1 MTGTQETTTEEPA
14 SLIGAPTTRTRAK
27 RAGAKRAG
35 ARRTGARRAGA
46 RRTGAGRAIATGAVL
61 MCAAGIATTLAN
73 PALAAPKPVTLQA
86 LGKPVISANCQGGSY
101 RVATAASPMTTIS
114 GRKWTSGIALTGT
127 NCNTAFTWKLTSG
140 YTSLNA
146 TFELD
151 GADSGP
157 LKVEFRSGNAPVK
170 FKVNGKL
177 VSQLKVGP
185 QGPVRVGASLKGLR
199 QLSIVLPNAG
209 SDAGILDVT
218 SSQLS

>member
-14 SLIGAPTTRTRAK
+14 SLIGAPATRT
-27 RAGAKRAG
+27 GAWRTG
-35 ARRTGARRAGA
+35 ARRTGAW
-46 RRTGAGRAIATGAVL
+46 RTGAGRAIAAGTIL

-73 PALAAPKPVTLQA
+73 PAVAAPKPVTLQA
-86 LGKPVISANCQGGSY
+86 LGKPAVSANCKGGSY

-114 GRKWTSGIALTGT
+114 GRKWTSGISLTGT

-170 FKVNGKL
+170 FKVNGKM

-185 QGPVRVGASLKGLR
+185 QGPVQVGASLKGLR

-218 SSQLS
+218 SSMLS